1 MKGREQSLSLM
12 LLGWVIQEIAQALI
26 AVQDSDPNER
36 YISGSLTE
44 EGKCDWLRRGRGTVA
59 FALFF
64 IAE

>member
-1 MKGREQSLSLM
+1 M
-12 LLGWVIQEIAQALI
+12 IQEIAQALI